1 MTTLLT
7 PARRPSVAPTG
18 AAAEPP
24 PRRHPRPRGRRPLG
38 RRRSTWLAFL
48 LLAGPNLLLLL
59 VFTYRPLL
67 LSFYYSTL
75 QWNVG
80 SRTAR
85 PVGLGNYAEW
95 WQDPDTPMVLTT
107 TAVFT
112 LATVGGALVLGLG
125 LALVLNRRMAGRGF
139 ARSVAFAPYVL
150 SGIAVGMLWLYIFD
164 PRYGLLSVVLG
175 WFGVASPDWYNSSPW
190 ALIMLIVVYL
200 WKNLGYVA
208 LIYLAGLQAV
218 PRDLL
223 DAAALDG
230 ASRAR
235 AFRSIVLPLLGPT
248 TFFLVVTLLLSSLQ
262 SFDLVQAMTQGGPL
276 GTTTTLMYQIYEEGF
291 VVGRAGY
298 ASAVATVLFLI
309 LLAITALQLRVTE
322 RKVHYA

>member
-1 MTTLLT
+1 MTALT
-7 PARRPSVAPTG
+7 APVRAACRQAPPAPPPQRRRPAS
-18 AAAEPP
+18 
-24 PRRHPRPRGRRPLG
+24 
-38 RRRSTWLAFL
+38 RRRWKTYLAFL
-48 LLAGPNLLLLL
+48 LLAGPNLVLLL
-59 VFTYRPLL
+59 VFTYRPLV
-67 LSFYYSTL
+67 LSLYYSTL

-80 SRTAR
+80 SPVAR
-85 PVGLGNYAEW
+85 PVGLGNYSEW
-95 WQDPDTPMVLTT
+95 FQDPGTPTVLAT
-107 TAVFT
+107 TAIFT

-125 LALVLNRRMAGRGF
+125 LALVLNRRLVGRGF

-150 SGIAVGMLWLYIFD
+150 SGIAVGMLWLFIFD

-175 WFGVASPDWYNSSPW
+175 WFGASSPDWYNSSPW

-200 WKNLGYVA
+200 WKNIGYVA

-218 PRDLL
+218 PQDLL

-230 ASRAR
+230 AGPAR
-235 AFRSIVLPLLGPT
+235 RFRSVVLPLLGPV
-248 TFFLVVTLLLSSLQ
+248 TFFLTITTLLSSLQ
-262 SFDLVQAMTQGGPL
+262 SFDLIQAMTQGGPL

-298 ASAVATVLFLI
+298 ASAVATVLFVI
-309 LLAITALQLRVTE
+309 LLAITALQLRFME

>member
-7 PARRPSVAPTG
+7 PARRASAAPPG
-18 AAAEPP
+18 PAPE
-24 PRRHPRPRGRRPLG
+24 PRPARGRRPLG

-48 LLAGPNLLLLL
+48 LLAGPNLVLLL

-67 LSFYYSTL
+67 LSLYYSTL

-80 SRTAR
+80 SPTAR

-95 WQDPDTPMVLTT
+95 LQDPETPMVLAT

-125 LALVLNRRMAGRGF
+125 LALVLNRRLAARGF

-150 SGIAVGMLWLYIFD
+150 SGIAVGMLWLFIFD
-164 PRYGLLSVVLG
+164 PRYGLLSVLLG
-175 WFGVASPDWYNSSPW
+175 WVGADSPDWYNSSPW

-235 AFRSIVLPLLGPT
+235 TFRSIVLPLLGPT

-298 ASAVATVLFLI
+298 ASAVATVLFLV